1 MDVKKYMREMR
12 LQEAAEHI
20 RRNSENREGNQ
31 TQVYEPKSL
40 VGMFGNNREIVS
52 DVVEATEGGAN
63 GRIPTASSPHLTQR
77 SNSQVPI
84 NTGIVTEQRKLSDN
98 QMKTASPAVLK
109 LQREIEKER
118 EQRTRDRE
126 EERALTN

>member
-1 MDVKKYMREMR
+1 M
-12 LQEAAEHI
+12 
-20 RRNSENREGNQ
+20 
-31 TQVYEPKSL
+31 YEPKSSAG
-40 VGMFGNNREIVS
+40 VFDTTREIIS
-52 DVVEATEGGAN
+52 DVAEETESGIKWA
-63 GRIPTASSPHLTQR
+63 IPIASSPHLTQR